1 MKVVISIFDPN
12 VQRDIYYHAFEMPNN
27 LTENDLAVI
36 WYWVQY
42 IRDHMDTATRIT
54 WGQFEYLEILIKE
67 FIKNGKS
74 RLGWMTLD
82 KAW

>member
-12 VQRDIYYHAFEMPNN
+12 VQKDIYYHAFDANFTDDP
-27 LTENDLAVI
+27 AVI

-54 WGQFEYLEILIKE
+54 WGQFEYLEVLIKE

-82 KAW
+82 EAW